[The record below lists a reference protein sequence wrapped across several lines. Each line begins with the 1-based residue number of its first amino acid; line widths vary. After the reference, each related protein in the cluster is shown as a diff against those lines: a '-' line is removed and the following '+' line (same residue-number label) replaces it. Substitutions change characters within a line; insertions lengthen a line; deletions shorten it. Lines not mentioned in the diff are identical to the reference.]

1 MVPGGGDLICH
12 QCTDQLEAIS
22 RIVWEILRPTDL
34 AEQLDRFIEK
44 VRETGEF
51 NRCVILH
58 ERKSKAISH
67 GLVYRY
73 NAQDQGD
80 CAARRTLC
88 GPAVD
93 IEQYLNDLSISN
105 EVDHTFHWRDRIGE
119 RNGVAPLAGDVA
131 SHMRGG
137 QGIAARVR
145 SGAPDSL
152 EVGTLLQLECANV
165 SEHLALLVNFV
176 SIHLH
181 STLALKIIEVEPSGP
196 GFNLGEPASS
206 AQIDLSG
213 VRLTRKERD
222 VIKWVIE
229 GKTAWEIGRILCVS
243 ERTVKFHLTNVYE
256 KLKVSNRAQA
266 VAKVSRL
273 GLI

>member
-1 MVPGGGDLICH
+1 LNCF
-12 QCTDQLEAIS
+12 QSTDHLETLSCI
-22 RIVWEILRPTDL
+22 IGEILRPTDL
-34 AEQLDRFIEK
+34 ADQLDRFTEK
-44 VRETGEF
+44 VREVVEF
-51 NRCVILH
+51 DRCVILH

-73 NAQDQGD
+73 GAHDNQAD
-80 CAARRTLC
+80 CSPGRTSC

-93 IEQYLNDLSISN
+93 LEEYLNCFAISN
-105 EVDHTFHWRDRIGE
+105 PLDHAFQWRDRIGE
-119 RNGVAPLAGDVA
+119 HGEIGPITSDVA

-137 QGIAARVR
+137 QGVAACVR
-145 SGAPDSL
+145 SSASSSED
-152 EVGTLLQLECANV
+152 VGTVLQLECAGV
-165 SEHLALLVNFV
+165 TMHLALLVSF
-176 SIHLH
+176 IAMHLH
-181 STLALKIIEVEPSGP
+181 STLTLKIMEADRPDAAFNFDEPGANPKIE
-196 GFNLGEPASS
+196 LG
-206 AQIDLSG
+206 G

-229 GKTAWEIGRILCVS
+229 GKTAWEIGKIMCVS